1 MEGGVVT
8 DIIVPICLALMMVGL
23 GMTLTPEDF
32 KKVAIFPRAAITGL
46 IFQMIVLPLVGFGL
60 AGAFPLK
67 AELAVGVM
75 LLAACPGGVASN
87 VITHLAKG
95 DTALAV
101 TLTIISSSLSLI
113 SIPLIVSLSLVHF
126 MGADSSVEFS
136 VLETV
141 IKVFILIVPTVS
153 FGMVLKARTPAFADK
168 SEKFVSLGG
177 LIFLIFLVI
186 SVAVSERELLVRET
200 ANVGPVCISLC
211 VLTMGLGY
219 FVSRLLAINK
229 PQSVSIAI
237 GTGYQNSAL
246 ALVIATSF
254 LKNAQIAI
262 SPAFYTLAMYVAA
275 LSIVGYMNIRKKEA
289 NPE

>member
-1 MEGGVVT
+1 MEGGIVT

-23 GMTLTPEDF
+23 GMTLAPEDF
-32 KKVAIFPRAAITGL
+32 KKVAIFPKAAITGL
-46 IFQMIVLPLVGFGL
+46 VFQMIVLPLTGFGL
-60 AGAFPLK
+60 ASLFPLK
-67 AELAVGVM
+67 PELAVGVM

-126 MGADSSVEFS
+126 MGADSSIEFS

-141 IKVFILIVPTVS
+141 IKVFILIVPTVA
-153 FGMVLKARTPAFADK
+153 FGMVLKAKAPAFAGK

-177 LIFLIFLVI
+177 LIFLIVLVI
-186 SVAVSERELLVRET
+186 GVAVNERELLVRET

-211 VLTMGLGY
+211 VVTMGLGY

-262 SPAFYTLAMYVAA
+262 SPAFYTIAMYVAA
-275 LSIVGYMNIRKKEA
+275 LSIVGYMNIRKGE
-289 NPE
+289 